1 MKLIVRVTLLIILS
15 CLITSA
21 SWAKKD
27 VKKSV
32 VKIYTVYNTYDYDR
46 PWQMKGQ
53 DSCSGSGTII
63 DGKRILTNAHV
74 VADHTFI
81 QVRKAGDAKRYT
93 AEVEVLA
100 HQCDLAILKVNDD
113 SFFENVDPIQIG
125 DLPKIRDR
133 VAVYGFP
140 EGGDELSIT
149 EGVVSRVEHNLYSHS
164 FAHLLTCQIDAA
176 INEGNSG
183 GPVMKDD
190 QLVGVAFQAMSRED
204 VENIGYMVPSPVIKH
219 FLTDIADGKYEGIPE
234 LGISSQN
241 MENPDIRL
249 RSGMSKT
256 ETGALV
262 SHIDPDSPATG
273 VLRPGDVLLSIE
285 GVRVQNDKTVEF
297 REGERTHFKYLI
309 QKKQMNDSVRLKIL
323 RQKKVMSV
331 VVKLSMPLHFSRLV
345 PHEQY
350 DVVPTYYILGG
361 MLFEPV
367 TLNYLK
373 TWGKKWIFSAPDD
386 LTHYYLYGK
395 RTDDRKEVIVL
406 VEVLADE
413 INVGYHDLDNRVV
426 SHVNGKKISTMEDL
440 VAAFEK
446 NEGKYHLILDERG
459 HQIVLD
465 RRKVDQN
472 SQRILKRYRIASDRS
487 EDLKNLPSEMS
498 QQQGFDR
505 VNTVVQMGREN

>member
-1 MKLIVRVTLLIILS
+1 
-15 CLITSA
+15 
-21 SWAKKD
+21 
-27 VKKSV
+27 
-32 VKIYTVYNTYDYDR
+32 
-46 PWQMKGQ
+46 
-53 DSCSGSGTII
+53 
-63 DGKRILTNAHV
+63 
-74 VADHTFI
+74 
-81 QVRKAGDAKRYT
+81 
-93 AEVEVLA
+93 
-100 HQCDLAILKVNDD
+100 
-113 SFFENVDPIQIG
+113 
-125 DLPKIRDR
+125 
-133 VAVYGFP
+133 
-140 EGGDELSIT
+140 
-149 EGVVSRVEHNLYSHS
+149 
-164 FAHLLTCQIDAA
+164 
-176 INEGNSG
+176 
-183 GPVMKDD
+183 MKDD

-219 FLTDIADGKYEGIPE
+219 FLTDIADGKYDGIPE

-285 GVRVQNDKTVEF
+285 GVRVQNDRTVEF
-297 REGERTHFKYLI
+297 REGERTHLKYLI

-331 VVKLSMPLHFSRLV
+331 VVKLSMPLHSSRLV

-406 VEVLADE
+406 VEYGKRTDDRKEVIVLVEVLADE
-413 INVGYHDLDNRVV
+413 INVGYHDIDNRVV

-498 QQQGFDR
+498 QQQGFDP
-505 VNTVVQMGREN
+505 VNTVVQMGRED

>member
-1 MKLIVRVTLLIILS
+1 MKLMVRVVLLIIFS
-15 CLITSA
+15 CLVTSV
-21 SWAKKD
+21 SWARKD
-27 VKKSV
+27 VKNSV
-32 VKIYTVYNTYDYDR
+32 VKIYTVFNTYDYDR

-81 QVRKAGDAKRYT
+81 QVRRAGDAKRYT
-93 AEVEVLA
+93 AEVEVVA
-100 HQCDLAILKVNDD
+100 HSCDLAILKVNDD
-113 SFFENVDPIQIG
+113 SFYENADPIQIG
-125 DLPKIRDR
+125 DLARVRDR

-183 GPVMKDD
+183 GPVMKEN

-204 VENIGYMVPSPVIKH
+204 VENIGYMVPSPIIKH
-219 FLTDIADGKYEGIPE
+219 FLKDIADGTYDGIPE
-234 LGISSQN
+234 LGISTQE

-249 RSGMSKT
+249 RFGMSKT
-256 ETGALV
+256 DTGALI
-262 SHIDPDSPATG
+262 SHIDPDSPAKD
-273 VLRPGDVLLSIE
+273 VLRPGDVVLSID
-285 GVRVQNDKTVEF
+285 GVRVENDKTVEF
-297 REGERTHFKYLI
+297 REGERTHLKYLI
-309 QKKQMNDSVRLKIL
+309 QKKQMNDSVRLRIL
-323 RQKKVMSV
+323 RRKKVMNV
-331 VVKLSMPLHFSRLV
+331 AVKLSTSLHFSRLV

-350 DVVPTYYILGG
+350 DVIPTYYILGG

-413 INVGYHDLDNRVV
+413 INVGYHDLDNRVI
-426 SHVNGKKISTMEDL
+426 SRVNGKKISTIEDL
-440 VAAFEK
+440 VAAFE
-446 NEGKYHLILDERG
+446 NHTGKYHTILDERG

-465 RRKVDQN
+465 KRKVDQN
-472 SQRILKRYRIASDRS
+472 SQRILERYRITADRS
-487 EDLKNLPSEMS
+487 ENLKSLPTKMS
-498 QQQGFDR
+498 DKQGFDPA
-505 VNTVVQMGREN
+505 NTVVQMGREK

>member
-1 MKLIVRVTLLIILS
+1 MKLMVRVISLIILS
-15 CLITSA
+15 CLITTA
-21 SWAKKD
+21 SWARRD
-27 VKKSV
+27 VKNSV

-63 DGKRILTNAHV
+63 AGKRILTNAHV

-93 AEVEVLA
+93 AEVEVVA
-100 HQCDLAILKVNDD
+100 HKCDLAILKVNDD
-113 SFFENVDPIQIG
+113 AFFENVDPIQIG
-125 DLPKIRDR
+125 DLPRVRDR

-183 GPVMKDD
+183 GPVMKEDK
-190 QLVGVAFQAMSRED
+190 LVGVAFQAMSRED

-219 FLTDIADGKYEGIPE
+219 FLTDIADGTYDGIPE

-241 MENPDIRL
+241 LENPDIRQ
-249 RSGMSKT
+249 RFGMSKT

-262 SHIDPDSPATG
+262 THIDPDSPAKG
-273 VLRPGDVLLSIE
+273 VLRPGDVVLSID
-285 GVRVQNDKTVEF
+285 GVRVENDRTVEF
-297 REGERTHFKYLI
+297 REGERTHLAYLI
-309 QKKQMNDSVRLKIL
+309 QQKQMNDNVRLKIL
-323 RQKKVMSV
+323 RQNKVMNV
-331 VVKLSMPLHFSRLV
+331 VVKLSLPLHSSRLV

-350 DVVPTYYILGG
+350 DVMPTYYILGG

-386 LTHYYLYGK
+386 LTHYYLNGK
-395 RTDDRKEVIVL
+395 RTEDRKEVIVL

-426 SHVNGKKISTMEDL
+426 SYVNGKKISTMEDL
-440 VAAFEK
+440 VAAFE
-446 NEGKYHLILDERG
+446 EHQGPYHTILDERG

-472 SQRILKRYRIASDRS
+472 GQRILTRYRITSDRS
-487 EDLKNLPSEMS
+487 EDLKNLPSKMS
-498 QQQGFDR
+498 QQHGFDP
-505 VNTVVQMGREN
+505 VNTMVKMGRDN

>member
-1 MKLIVRVTLLIILS
+1 MKLIVRVVLLIILS
-15 CLITSA
+15 YLVTSA

-27 VKKSV
+27 VKNSV

-53 DSCSGSGTII
+53 NSCSGSGTII

-93 AEVEVLA
+93 AEVEVVA
-100 HQCDLAILKVNDD
+100 HKCDLAILKVNDD
-113 SFFENVDPIQIG
+113 SFYENVDPVQIG
-125 DLPKIRDR
+125 DLPKVRDR

-219 FLTDIADGKYEGIPE
+219 FLTDIADGKYDGIPE
-234 LGISSQN
+234 LGISTQE

-249 RSGMSKT
+249 KFGMSK
-256 ETGALV
+256 EDTGALI
-262 SHIDPDSPATG
+262 SYIDPDSPARG
-273 VLRPGDVLLSIE
+273 VLRSGDVILAID
-285 GVRVQNDKTVEF
+285 GVRVENDKTVEF
-297 REGERTHFKYLI
+297 REGERTHLKYLI
-309 QKKQMNDSVRLKIL
+309 QKKQMNDSIRLRIL
-323 RQKKVMSV
+323 RQKRIMNVA
-331 VVKLSMPLHFSRLV
+331 VKLSTPLHSSRLV

-350 DVVPTYYILGG
+350 DVSPTYYILGG

-386 LTHYYLYGK
+386 ITHYYLYGK
-395 RTDDRKEVIVL
+395 RTDDRKQVIVL

-426 SHVNGKKISTMEDL
+426 SYVNGKKISTMADL
-440 VAAFEK
+440 VAAFE
-446 NEGKYHLILDERG
+446 NNAGKYHIILDERG

-465 RRKVDQN
+465 RSKIDHY
-472 SQRILKRYRIASDRS
+472 SQRILERYKISSDRS
-487 EDLKNLPSEMS
+487 KDLQNVPSQMS
-498 QQQGFDR
+498 QKQVFDPI
-505 VNTVVQMGREN
+505 NTVVQKGRKN

>member
-1 MKLIVRVTLLIILS
+1 MKLIVRVVLLIILS
-15 CLITSA
+15 CLLTSV

-27 VKKSV
+27 VKNSV

-81 QVRKAGDAKRYT
+81 QVRRAGDAKRYT
-93 AEVEVLA
+93 AEVEVVA
-100 HQCDLAILKVNDD
+100 HSCDLAILKVNDD
-113 SFFENVDPIQIG
+113 SFYENADPIQIG
-125 DLPKIRDR
+125 NLPRVRDK

-183 GPVMKDD
+183 GPVMKED
-190 QLVGVAFQAMSRED
+190 QLVGVAFQAMSSQD

-219 FLTDIADGKYEGIPE
+219 FLKDIADGKYDGIPE
-234 LGISSQN
+234 LGISTQE

-249 RSGMSKT
+249 RFGMSKT
-256 ETGALV
+256 DTGALI
-262 SHIDPDSPATG
+262 SHIDPDSPTRG
-273 VLRPGDVLLSIE
+273 VLRSGDVVLSID
-285 GVRVQNDKTVEF
+285 GVRVENDKTVKF
-297 REGERTHFKYLI
+297 REGERTHLKYLI
-309 QKKQMNDSVRLKIL
+309 QKKQINESVRLRIL
-323 RQKKVMSV
+323 RHKKVMNV
-331 VVKLSMPLHFSRLV
+331 AVKLSRPLHFSRLV

-350 DVVPTYYILGG
+350 DVIPRYYILGG

-426 SHVNGKKISTMEDL
+426 SHVNGKKISTMGDL
-440 VAAFEK
+440 VAAFE
-446 NEGKYHLILDERG
+446 NHAGKYHIILDERG

-472 SQRILKRYRIASDRS
+472 SRRILERYRITADRS
-487 EDLKNLPSEMS
+487 KDLKSVSSTMS
-498 QQQGFDR
+498 QQQGFDP

>member
-1 MKLIVRVTLLIILS
+1 MKLIVRVVLLVILG
-15 CLITSA
+15 CLLTSV

-27 VKKSV
+27 VKNSV

-93 AEVEVLA
+93 AEVEVVA
-100 HQCDLAILKVNDD
+100 HKSDLAILKVNDD
-113 SFFENVDPIQIG
+113 S
-125 DLPKIRDR
+125 
-133 VAVYGFP
+133 
-140 EGGDELSIT
+140 SIT

-219 FLTDIADGKYEGIPE
+219 FLTDIADGKYDGIPE
-234 LGISSQN
+234 LGISSQE

-249 RSGMSKT
+249 RFGMSKRD
-256 ETGALV
+256 TGALI
-262 SHIDPDSPATG
+262 SYIDPDSPARG
-273 VLRPGDVLLSIE
+273 VLRSGDVVLAID
-285 GVRVQNDKTVEF
+285 GVRVENDKTVEF
-297 REGERTHFKYLI
+297 RKGERTHLKYLI
-309 QKKQMNDSVRLKIL
+309 QKKQMNDSVRLRIL
-323 RQKKVMSV
+323 RQKKIMNVTV
-331 VVKLSMPLHFSRLV
+331 RLSTALHSSRLV

-350 DVVPTYYILGG
+350 DVIPTYYILGG

-395 RTDDRKEVIVL
+395 RTDDRKEIIVL

-413 INVGYHDLDNRVV
+413 INIGYHDLDNRVV

-440 VAAFEK
+440 VAAFE
-446 NEGKYHLILDERG
+446 NHAGKYHIILDERG

-465 RRKVDQN
+465 RSKVDQN
-472 SQRILKRYRIASDRS
+472 SQRILERYRITADRS
-487 EDLKNLPSEMS
+487 EDLKSSPSEMS
-498 QQQGFDR
+498 QQQGFDP

>member
-1 MKLIVRVTLLIILS
+1 MKLMVRVVLLIILS
-15 CLITSA
+15 CLVTSV

-27 VKKSV
+27 VKNSV

-74 VADHTFI
+74 VADNTFI
-81 QVRKAGDAKRYT
+81 QVRRAGDAKRYT
-93 AEVEVLA
+93 AEVEVVA
-100 HQCDLAILKVNDD
+100 HSCDLAILKVNDD
-113 SFFENVDPIQIG
+113 SFYENTDPIQIG
-125 DLPKIRDR
+125 DLPRVRDR

-183 GPVMKDD
+183 GPVMKED
-190 QLVGVAFQAMSRED
+190 QLVGVAFQAMLRED
-204 VENIGYMVPSPVIKH
+204 VENIGYMVPSPIIKH
-219 FLTDIADGKYEGIPE
+219 FLKDIADGTYDGIPE
-234 LGISSQN
+234 LGISTQE

-249 RSGMSKT
+249 RFGMSKT
-256 ETGALV
+256 DTGALI
-262 SHIDPDSPATG
+262 SHIDPDSPARG
-273 VLRPGDVLLSIE
+273 VLRSGDVVLSID
-285 GVRVQNDKTVEF
+285 GIRVENDKTVEF
-297 REGERTHFKYLI
+297 REGERTHLTYLI
-309 QKKQMNDSVRLKIL
+309 QKKQMNDSVGLRIL
-323 RQKKVMSV
+323 RRKKVMNV
-331 VVKLSMPLHFSRLV
+331 AVKLSTPIHFSRLV

-350 DVVPTYYILGG
+350 DVIPTYYILGG

-395 RTDDRKEVIVL
+395 RTDDRKEVVVL

-413 INVGYHDLDNRVV
+413 INVGYHDLDNRVI
-426 SHVNGKKISTMEDL
+426 SRVNGKKISTMEDL
-440 VAAFEK
+440 VAAFE
-446 NEGKYHLILDERG
+446 NHSGKYHIILDERG

-472 SQRILKRYRIASDRS
+472 SQRILERYRITSDRS
-487 EDLKNLPSEMS
+487 DDLKSSSSKMS
-498 QQQGFDR
+498 QQQEFDPA
-505 VNTVVQMGREN
+505 NTVVQMGSEK

>member
-1 MKLIVRVTLLIILS
+1 MKLIVRVVLLIILS
-15 CLITSA
+15 YLVTSA

-27 VKKSV
+27 VKNSV

-93 AEVEVLA
+93 AEVEVVA
-100 HQCDLAILKVNDD
+100 HKCDLAILKVNDD
-113 SFFENVDPIQIG
+113 SFYENVDPVQIG
-125 DLPKIRDR
+125 DLPRVRDR

-219 FLTDIADGKYEGIPE
+219 FLTDIADGKYDGIPE
-234 LGISSQN
+234 LGVSTQE

-249 RSGMSKT
+249 KFGMSK
-256 ETGALV
+256 EDTGALI
-262 SHIDPDSPATG
+262 SYIDPDSPARG
-273 VLRPGDVLLSIE
+273 VLRSGDVILAID
-285 GVRVQNDKTVEF
+285 GVRVENDKTVEF
-297 REGERTHFKYLI
+297 REGERTHLKYLI
-309 QKKQMNDSVRLKIL
+309 QKKQMNDSVRLRLL
-323 RQKKVMSV
+323 RQKKIMNVA
-331 VVKLSMPLHFSRLV
+331 VKLSTPLHSSRLV

-350 DVVPTYYILGG
+350 DVSPTYYILGG

-426 SHVNGKKISTMEDL
+426 SQVNGKKISTMEDL
-440 VAAFEK
+440 VVAFE
-446 NEGKYHLILDERG
+446 NNTGKYHIILDERG

-465 RRKVDQN
+465 RSKVDQN
-472 SQRILKRYRIASDRS
+472 SRRILERYRISSDRS
-487 EDLKNLPSEMS
+487 KDLQKVPSQIS
-498 QQQGFDR
+498 HHQVFDPI
-505 VNTVVQMGREN
+505 NTVVQKGREH

>member
-1 MKLIVRVTLLIILS
+1 MKLIVRVVLLIMLS
-15 CLITSA
+15 YFVTSD

-27 VKKSV
+27 VKNSV

-53 DSCSGSGTII
+53 NSCSGSGTII

-93 AEVEVLA
+93 AEVEVVA
-100 HQCDLAILKVNDD
+100 HKCDLAILKVNDD
-113 SFFENVDPIQIG
+113 SFYENVDPVQIG
-125 DLPKIRDR
+125 DLPKVRDR

-219 FLTDIADGKYEGIPE
+219 FLTDIADGKYDGIPE
-234 LGISSQN
+234 LGISTQE

-249 RSGMSKT
+249 KFGMSK
-256 ETGALV
+256 EDTGALI
-262 SHIDPDSPATG
+262 SYIDPDSPARG
-273 VLRPGDVLLSIE
+273 VLRSGDVILAID
-285 GVRVQNDKTVEF
+285 GVRVENDKTVEF
-297 REGERTHFKYLI
+297 REGERTHLKYLI
-309 QKKQMNDSVRLKIL
+309 QKKQMNDSIRLRIL
-323 RQKKVMSV
+323 RQKKIMNVA
-331 VVKLSMPLHFSRLV
+331 VKLSTPLHSSRLV

-350 DVVPTYYILGG
+350 DVSPTYYILGG

-386 LTHYYLYGK
+386 ITHYYLYGK
-395 RTDDRKEVIVL
+395 RTDDRKQVIVL

-426 SHVNGKKISTMEDL
+426 SYVNGKKISTMADL
-440 VAAFEK
+440 VAAFE
-446 NEGKYHLILDERG
+446 NNAGKYHIILDERG

-465 RRKVDQN
+465 RSKVDQN
-472 SQRILKRYRIASDRS
+472 SERILERYRITADRS
-487 EDLKNLPSEMS
+487 KDLQNVPNKMS
-498 QQQGFDR
+498 QKQVFDPI
-505 VNTVVQMGREN
+505 NTVVQKGRKN

>member
-1 MKLIVRVTLLIILS
+1 
-15 CLITSA
+15 
-21 SWAKKD
+21 
-27 VKKSV
+27 
-32 VKIYTVYNTYDYDR
+32 
-46 PWQMKGQ
+46 
-53 DSCSGSGTII
+53 
-63 DGKRILTNAHV
+63 
-74 VADHTFI
+74 
-81 QVRKAGDAKRYT
+81 
-93 AEVEVLA
+93 
-100 HQCDLAILKVNDD
+100 
-113 SFFENVDPIQIG
+113 
-125 DLPKIRDR
+125 

-219 FLTDIADGKYEGIPE
+219 FLTDIADGKYDGIPE
-234 LGISSQN
+234 LGISSQE

-249 RSGMSKT
+249 RFGMSKRD
-256 ETGALV
+256 TGALI
-262 SHIDPDSPATG
+262 SYIDPDSPARG
-273 VLRPGDVLLSIE
+273 VLRSGDVVLAID
-285 GVRVQNDKTVEF
+285 GVRVENDKTVEF
-297 REGERTHFKYLI
+297 RKGERTHLKYLI
-309 QKKQMNDSVRLKIL
+309 QKKQMNDSVRLRIL
-323 RQKKVMSV
+323 RQKKIMNVTV
-331 VVKLSMPLHFSRLV
+331 RLSTALHSSRLV

-350 DVVPTYYILGG
+350 DVIPTYYILGG

-395 RTDDRKEVIVL
+395 RTDDRKEIIVL

-413 INVGYHDLDNRVV
+413 INIGYHDLDNRVV

-440 VAAFEK
+440 VAAFE
-446 NEGKYHLILDERG
+446 NHAGKYHIILDERG

-465 RRKVDQN
+465 RSKVDQN
-472 SQRILKRYRIASDRS
+472 SQRILERYRITADRS
-487 EDLKNLPSEMS
+487 EDLKSSPSEMS
-498 QQQGFDR
+498 QQQGFDP

>member
-1 MKLIVRVTLLIILS
+1 MKLIVRVVLVLILS
-15 CLITSA
+15 CLLTSV

-27 VKKSV
+27 VKNSV

-125 DLPKIRDR
+125 DLPRIRDR

-219 FLTDIADGKYEGIPE
+219 FLTDIADGKYDGIPE

-262 SHIDPDSPATG
+262 SHIDPASPATG
-273 VLRPGDVLLSIE
+273 VLRTGDVVLAIE

-297 REGERTHFKYLI
+297 REGERTHLKYLI
-309 QKKQMNDSVRLKIL
+309 QKKQMNDSVRLRIL
-323 RQKKVMSV
+323 RQKKIMNVA
-331 VVKLSMPLHFSRLV
+331 VKLSTVLHSSRLV

-350 DVVPTYYILGG
+350 DVIPTYYILGG

-395 RTDDRKEVIVL
+395 RTDDRKEIIVL

-440 VAAFEK
+440 VAAFE
-446 NEGKYHLILDERG
+446 NHAGKYHIILDERG

-465 RRKVDQN
+465 RSKVDQN
-472 SQRILKRYRIASDRS
+472 SQRILERYRITADRS
-487 EDLKNLPSEMS
+487 KNLKSSPSEMS
-498 QQQGFDR
+498 QQQGFDP